1 MNTMNEQDNL
11 KSAFNNSNGEL
22 DEETRQELN
31 DIWDQA
37 GNADPAESIEVAD
50 SEIGEAYKKV
60 QGQINT
66 ETASRTYWK
75 YAAAAVFLLF
85 AIGIAYVL
93 IPVTITVPNGE
104 TQTVQL
110 PDQSTVQLNSGSQLN
125 YSRLF
130 NWWNREVSLKGEAF
144 FDVQSNG
151 LPFRVTTG
159 NASVKVLGTKFNVRY
174 WPSEN
179 DSRTSVFLSEGMV
192 TFQSLTADESVM
204 LKPGEQSWVSNIQKT
219 PVEPVSVDKEKA
231 VAWQQNSIAFENRS
245 LASVFAEL
253 ERRFDV
259 IIDANSDIV
268 NENITIYLSDVD
280 EVETAIKD
288 ICRAKGL
295 TYQKGNGTFRIS
307 SN

>member
-1 MNTMNEQDNL
+1 VNAMNEEDNL
-11 KSAFNNSNGEL
+11 TSAFDNSDEEL
-22 DEETRQELN
+22 DEQSRQQLKNIWKET
-31 DIWDQA
+31 A
-37 GNADPAESIEVAD
+37 NADPAASIEVSD
-50 SEIGEAYKKV
+50 SEMDNAYQTV
-60 QGQINT
+60 QAQIKT
-66 ETASRTYWK
+66 GAFVQSYWK

-85 AIGIAYVL
+85 TVSIAYVL

-104 TQTVQL
+104 TRTVQL
-110 PDQSTVQLNSGSQLN
+110 PDQSTVQLNSGSQLS

-130 NWWNREVSLKGEAF
+130 TWWHQEVNLQGEGF

-174 WPSEN
+174 WPSEDN
-179 DSRTSVFLSEGMV
+179 KRTSVFLSEGMITFYSLAIDSSV
-192 TFQSLTADESVM
+192 TLR
-204 LKPGEQSWVSNIQKT
+204 PGEQSWISESQQT
-219 PVEPVSVDKEKA
+219 PAEPISVDKEKA
-231 VAWQQNSIAFENRS
+231 VAWQQNNIAFEDQP

-259 IIDANSDIV
+259 TIDVDSNIIS
-268 NENITIYLSDVD
+268 EKITIYLSDVS
-280 EVETAIKD
+280 EVEMAVRD

-295 TYQKGNGTFRIS
+295 TYQKQDGTFQIS